1 MKSMMILLF
10 FLLMDPYY
18 FTDLEVKVISFNIR
32 YGTADDGSNSWPQ
45 RRDILF
51 NFVRNEDA
59 DFLGLQE
66 AMMFQVE
73 EILRE
78 CPGYKFIGRTREAD
92 GISGEATPILYRE
105 AGYELIEQGTRW
117 LSETPGEPA
126 SKSWDSS
133 LPRIFTWAHFRRKKD
148 AKDLIVYNTH
158 YDHLGET
165 ARLES
170 SKVIV
175 AHMDENHKGLDII
188 LLGDCNALEDSE
200 PIRYLTENNKLP
212 LLDAYRKL
220 HPGSQEKDMTFYGW
234 NAHLAGTGKRI
245 DYIFYAGL
253 LKPEKAYVS
262 DYHENNYFPSDHMP
276 VVATFTW

>member
-1 MKSMMILLF
+1 MILLF
-10 FLLMDPYY
+10 FLLMGPYY
-18 FTDLEVKVISFNIR
+18 FADHEVKVISFNIR
-32 YGTADDGSNSWPQ
+32 YGTAGDGSNSWPQ

-66 AMMFQVE
+66 AMMFQVA
-73 EILRE
+73 EILQE
-78 CPGYKFIGRTREAD
+78 CPGYKFIGITREAD
-92 GISGEATPILYRE
+92 GISGEATPILYKE
-105 AGYELIEQGTRW
+105 ARYELIEQGTRW
-117 LSETPGEPA
+117 LSEAPGDVA

-175 AHMDENHKGLDII
+175 AHMIENYKDLDII
-188 LLGDCNALEDSE
+188 LLGDCNASEDSE
-200 PIRYLTENNKLP
+200 PIRYLTENNNLP
-212 LLDAYRKL
+212 LLDTYRIV
-220 HPGSQEKDMTFYGW
+220 HPERQEKDMTFYGW
-234 NAHLAGTGKRI
+234 NTHLAGTGKRI
-245 DYIFYAGL
+245 DYIFYAGS

-262 DYHENNYFPSDHMP
+262 DYHENNHFPSDHMP